1 MISAIVLAAGFSSRM
16 KTNKL
21 DLQYGF
27 TTVLQHVIFELVKSK
42 VDEIIVVTSKEEII
56 EGVKSVINPH
66 PEKGM
71 TSSIKIGVEAASDL
85 SKGYMVCLADM
96 VKLNHEDYNSLV
108 DQFNKNFPD
117 NPSCIV
123 IPRFNGEKGNPAIFS
138 SKYKSEILDHK
149 DPEGCKGIIK
159 QHPDQIV
166 WIDMNND
173 AVLVDM
179 DTPEDYDRL
188 SHGYS

>member
-1 MISAIVLAAGFSSRM
+1 MITAIILAAGFSSRM

-21 DLQYGF
+21 ALQYGP
-27 TTVLQHVIFELVKSK
+27 TTVLNHVILELVKSK
-42 VDEIIVVTSKEEII
+42 VDEIIVVTSREENI
-56 EGVKSVINPH
+56 EGVKTVVNLH

-71 TSSIKIGVEAASDL
+71 TSSIKTGVEAASGK
-85 SKGYMVCLADM
+85 SQGYMICLADM
-96 VKLNHEDYNSLV
+96 VKLTSDDYTLLTEE
-108 DQFNKNFPD
+108 FNKAYAK
-117 NPSCIV
+117 NPSCILL
-123 IPRFNGEKGNPAIFS
+123 PRFNGEKGNPVIFS
-138 SKYKSEILDHK
+138 SKYKSEILHHE

-179 DTPEDYDRL
+179 DTPDDYNRL
-188 SHGYS
+188 SQNP

>member
-1 MISAIVLAAGFSSRM
+1 MITAIILAAGFSSRM

-21 DLQYGF
+21 ALQYGP
-27 TTVLQHVIFELVKSK
+27 TTVLNHVILELVKSK
-42 VDEIIVVTSKEEII
+42 VDEIIVVTSREENI
-56 EGVKSVINPH
+56 EGVKAVVNLH

-71 TSSIKIGVEAASDL
+71 TSSIKTGVDAASEK
-85 SKGYMVCLADM
+85 SQAYMICLADM
-96 VKLNHEDYNSLV
+96 VKLDSEDYTLLASEFDKAYSKNS
-108 DQFNKNFPD
+108 
-117 NPSCIV
+117 SCILL
-123 IPRFNGEKGNPAIFS
+123 PRYDGEKGNPVIFS
-138 SKYKSEILDHK
+138 SAYKSEILRHE

-188 SHGYS
+188 SRGS

>member
-1 MISAIVLAAGFSSRM
+1 MITVIILAAGFSSRM

-21 DLQYGF
+21 ALQYGP
-27 TTVLQHVIFELVKSK
+27 TTVLNHVILELVKSK
-42 VDEIIVVTSKEEII
+42 VDEIIVVTSREENI
-56 EGVKSVINPH
+56 EGVKAVVNPH

-71 TSSIKIGVEAASDL
+71 TSSIKTGVEAASGK
-85 SKGYMVCLADM
+85 SQGYMICLADM
-96 VKLNHEDYNSLV
+96 VKLTSEDYTFLAGEFVKTYS
-108 DQFNKNFPD
+108 K
-117 NPSCIV
+117 NPSCILL
-123 IPRFNGEKGNPAIFS
+123 PRFNGEKGNPVIFS
-138 SKYKSEILDHK
+138 SIYKSEILHHE

-179 DTPEDYDRL
+179 DTPDDYNRL
-188 SHGYS
+188 SQKS

>member
-1 MISAIVLAAGFSSRM
+1 MITAIILAAGFSSRM

-21 DLQYGF
+21 ALQYGP
-27 TTVLQHVIFELVKSK
+27 TTVLNHVILELVKSK
-42 VDEIIVVTSKEEII
+42 VEEIIVVTSREENL
-56 EGVKSVINPH
+56 EGVKTVTNLN

-71 TSSIKIGVEAASDL
+71 TSSIQTGVEAASGK
-85 SKGYMVCLADM
+85 SNGYMICLADM
-96 VKLNHEDYNSLV
+96 VKLTSDDYTFLAEKFDKAYSE
-108 DQFNKNFPD
+108 
-117 NPSCIV
+117 NPSCILL
-123 IPRFNGEKGNPAIFS
+123 PRYNGQKGNPVIFS
-138 SKYKSEILDHK
+138 SKFKSEILHHE

-179 DTPEDYDRL
+179 DTPEDYEKL
-188 SHGYS
+188 SRFT